1 MGGGLSWP
9 WLNGSW
15 IYNYLCN
22 QCLTPLKLWVR
33 ISFRRDVLDTI
44 LCDKVCVLL
53 VECLWFYPGTDRHD
67 IIEILLK
74 VGLNTLTHGRNMYT
88 RTRFSVVGPNK
99 YFLTFKAVSTRY
111 LQYFMVRYSYCLYSS
126 SSLNV
131 CRARCLHASSSLD
144 VCRARSIVLCFNCAY
159 ICTQTK
165 YELNC
170 NRLCVHITH
179 EVIIYR
185 S

>member
-1 MGGGLSWP
+1 M
-9 WLNGSW
+9 
-15 IYNYLCN
+15 
-22 QCLTPLKLWVR
+22 
-33 ISFRRDVLDTI
+33 
-44 LCDKVCVLL
+44 LL
-53 VECLWFYPGTDRHD
+53 VACLWFYPGTDRRD

-131 CRARCLHASSSLD
+131 CRARCLHASSSLNVCQARCLYSSSSLD

-185 S
+185 L